1 MSIAIHCNSL
11 FYNSSLSSF
20 LLGTW
25 AKKQYLYKINIYTST
40 ALRCGVGSCRSYM
53 IFNSFNGGGEG
64 EGEWKRPMNT
74 KILQLSTDSR
84 YLRSVTLMRLINNA
98 RLTIFHHSFRCSIH
112 TGPNITSSKQLS
124 SLNNSLMGV
133 LKSRNGEMTE
143 WWKNC
148 LKS

>member
-11 FYNSSLSSF
+11 FYNSSFSSC

-40 ALRCGVGSCRSYM
+40 ALRCGVGSSRSYM
-53 IFNSFNGGGEG
+53 IFNSFNGGRG

-112 TGPNITSSKQLS
+112 TGPKITSSKKLS

-133 LKSRNGEMTE
+133 PKSRNGEMTE